1 MQGLQVLALG
11 GASPVKGTKKLQ
23 LAPGRFLGCQNS
35 PGDRQAPRRPLM
47 RPRSAL
53 GPAAEPRSRSRLD
66 QMPGAFLIRTS
77 YPQHIHNLE
86 TLEFDLFTGT
96 CCAQIHRC
104 AGKIETQHCGKK
116 ACRAA

>member
-1 MQGLQVLALG
+1 
-11 GASPVKGTKKLQ
+11 
-23 LAPGRFLGCQNS
+23 
-35 PGDRQAPRRPLM
+35 M

-77 YPQHIHNLE
+77 YPQHIHNLK
-86 TLEFDLFTGT
+86 TPEFDLFTGT

-104 AGKIETQHCGKK
+104 AGKIETRHCGKK
-116 ACRAA
+116 TLPAGLNLHPPNPPCAPTPPPHLPPLRPLTPP